1 MISIS
6 RPWWPS
12 DRTYTEIL
20 LVQWRGRGV
29 KMKTVVIT
37 TPGGPEVL
45 EIQERSVPVPGKGEI
60 RAGEECDLVT
70 GG

>member
-1 MISIS
+1 
-6 RPWWPS
+6 
-12 DRTYTEIL
+12 
-20 LVQWRGRGV
+20 
-29 KMKTVVIT
+29 MKTVVIT